1 MEMEV
6 ESKFE
11 LVTSNLAEVIGDINV
26 LKKILAIRPLKLY
39 WGTAPTGRIHIGY
52 FAAMNKLVDYQRAG
66 CDLTILLADRHA
78 IFDNEKSTRE
88 QIPFRTE
95 IYRQVI
101 EKMFEIVGG
110 DASKLTWVV
119 GSQFQRTEEYDDIM
133 TELKTKVSIHD
144 CIKAGAEVVK
154 QTEHPNMASVE
165 YPIMQVADEVY
176 LDVDAQAGGL
186 DQRKIMILG
195 RTMRSKITAKKG
207 PLAKYKKREMF
218 HLMNKMIPSLSTK
231 SLEDLGGSYKKMS
244 ASDGSKIDV
253 LDGKK
258 IIKKKL
264 ATAFCK
270 PGVIDD
276 NTPLFLLRDIFF
288 PILHRIN
295 TTFKVT
301 RKEEYGGDIEFE
313 TFSEV
318 QEAFEKE
325 KLHPDDLKNSMV
337 VMISSL
343 LEPIRNLEEKKDFR
357 DLLKKAYK

>member
-1 MEMEV
+1 MDLD
-6 ESKFE
+6 SKFE
-11 LVTSNLAEVIGDINV
+11 LITRNLAEVIGDVEI
-26 LKKILAIRPLKLY
+26 LKKILSVRPLKLY

-52 FAAMNKLVDYQRAG
+52 FAAMNKLVDYQLAG
-66 CDLTILLADRHA
+66 CEITILLADRHA

-95 IYRQVI
+95 IYRRVI
-101 EKMFEIVGG
+101 EKMFDIVGG
-110 DASKLTWVV
+110 DSSKITWVI
-119 GSQFQRTEEYDDIM
+119 GSQFQRTSEYDDIM

-165 YPIMQVADEVY
+165 YPIMQVADEIY

-186 DQRKIMILG
+186 DQRKIMTFG
-195 RTMRSKITAKKG
+195 RNMCSKITAKKG
-207 PLAKYKKREMF
+207 HLAKYKKRKVF

-258 IIKKKL
+258 VIKKKL
-264 ATAFCK
+264 ATAFCR
-270 PGVIDD
+270 PGVVDD

-288 PILHRIN
+288 PILN
-295 TTFKVT
+295 KTKVTFKVK
-301 RKEEYGGDIEFE
+301 RKEEYGGNVEFKTYE
-313 TFSEV
+313 ELH
-318 QEAFEKE
+318 EAFKEE
-325 KLHPDDLKNSMV
+325 KLHPDDLKNGITE
-337 VMISSL
+337 MIFAL
-343 LEPIRNLEEKKDFR
+343 LEPIRKLNEEKEFR
-357 DLLKKAYK
+357 KLLKKAYC